1 MNKPEFPADLF
12 TFTKKSLMENLREC
26 LRKFPVDL
34 VTFTEEIFSGKLHFE
49 QFYIKD
55 AKWTGLFAE
64 ISLL

>member
-1 MNKPEFPADLF
+1 
-12 TFTKKSLMENLREC
+12 MENLREC

-34 VTFTEEIFSGKLHFE
+34 VTFTEEIFSGKLHFV
-49 QFYIKD
+49 QYYIKD